1 MTNAY
6 LVRYI
11 VPVIIKGIQPAP
23 RGQGQSCQVVT
34 GPAGVEQDH
43 GTPYGSCLT
52 HTGPLAEMTIEDL
65 QGEKAPIFLYIL
77 RTPSMKP
84 QGSYIRVG
92 GPTLASK

>member
-6 LVRYI
+6 LVRYV

-34 GPAGVEQDH
+34 GPAGIEQDH
-43 GTPYGSCLT
+43 GTPYSSCLT
-52 HTGPLAEMTIEDL
+52 HTGSLAEMTIEDL

-77 RTPSMKP
+77 KNSV
-84 QGSYIRVG
+84 QGAPRIHQGWWPYLG
-92 GPTLASK
+92 L